1 VFTQVAM
8 ESKRHALP
16 QFVANERRE
25 LQEVAALAA
34 RLAEV
39 DASNRDE
46 EGSEPA
52 VSAVV
57 RVAVLGYN

>member
-1 VFTQVAM
+1 MFTQVAM

-16 QFVANERRE
+16 QFAAIERRE

-39 DASNRDE
+39 DATNLDE
-46 EGSEPA
+46 DGSAPA